1 MLLKTLFKRQY
12 FLYHKLDIL
21 ESSTDRRSP
30 RETLRKKIQN
40 ALTWYIVSQKVLLPA
55 IFYFSNRIIAQ
66 AAHAPQDTDVKQ
78 DLLIKDTDVQVFCTL
93 IMRVVDK

>member
-1 MLLKTLFKRQY
+1 MKVAPK
-12 FLYHKLDIL
+12 
-21 ESSTDRRSP
+21 EDRLARPS
-30 RETLRKKIQN
+30 EKKIQN

-78 DLLIKDTDVQVFCTL
+78 DLLIKDTDEQVFCTL